1 MTRADDIQD
10 EIKETRDSIASPGS
24 AMVKKLEL
32 LEERLRVSIEGVR
45 RNFDL
50 HYQAEQHPWALFG
63 GSLVVGYILGNW
75 VVGRSAPAESF
86 SRAPSQGG
94 NGARDHFKKEI
105 ATTVRGMAA
114 GALTST
120 LWEMGKQ
127 ALFGRGPQ
135 SEAILRGGRR
145 GLKQWQSEEE

>member
-1 MTRADDIQD
+1 MVRRTDDVGK
-10 EIKETRDSIASPGS
+10 EIMETRRNIEDTGS
-24 AMVKKLEL
+24 AMTEKLEL
-32 LEERLRVSIEGVR
+32 LEQRLRVSIEGVK

-50 HYQAEQHPWALFG
+50 HYQAEQHPWALFC
-63 GSLVVGYILGNW
+63 GSLVVGYFLGNW
-75 VVGRSAPAESF
+75 VAGRSAPAESS

-94 NGARDHFKKEI
+94 NGVRDHFKKEI

-114 GALTST
+114 VALTST

-135 SEAILRGGRR
+135 SEAFPAG
-145 GLKQWQSEEE
+145 EDAA